1 VIVIIG
7 ILFPWYFFLII
18 LVTIA
23 AYIIDTFV
31 FTEWTAKYF
40 KNQNIKDQNYNQ
52 KVTDAL
58 LNFETVKYFNAEQ
71 HEEDRYMKALLDYKK
86 ENVKVSYSL
95 VTLNLSQA
103 LIIVICMSA
112 ILTLTL
118 YSIRNGTL

>member
-1 VIVIIG
+1 MIVIIG

-31 FTEWTAKYF
+31 FTEWRAKYF

-52 KVTDAL
+52 KATDAL

>member
-31 FTEWTAKYF
+31 FTEWRAKYF

-52 KVTDAL
+52 KATDAL

>member
-1 VIVIIG
+1 MIVIVG

-18 LVTIA
+18 LVSIA

-31 FTEWTAKYF
+31 VTEWRAKYF
-40 KNQNIKDQNYNQ
+40 KTQNIKDQNYNQ
-52 KVTDAL
+52 KATDAL

-71 HEEDRYMKALLDYKK
+71 HEEERYMKALQDYKK

-103 LIIVICMSA
+103 AIIALC
-112 ILTLTL
+112 ILANLMLTL
-118 YSIRNGTL
+118 Y